1 MAKKRKKGFEER
13 HPFVFLATLPV
24 SLPLAVASDMKK
36 QKKGAA
42 KKKKTATKKSIFGD
56 TKIPKRPARIPKDVK
71 DMNGYE
77 FEEYVARRLTTA
89 GYSNVDVTP
98 KSGDY
103 GADILAKS
111 NGRKVCIQ
119 CKKYSKP
126 VGIEAIQEVLGAK
139 AYYNCDVG
147 VVVSTAGFTD
157 AAVNLASAAGII
169 LMSADRIKKV

>member
-1 MAKKRKKGFEER
+1 MYMAKKRKKGFEEK
-13 HPFVFLATLPV
+13 HPFIFFATLPV
-24 SLPLAVASDMKK
+24 SLPFMAAADIKK
-36 QKKGAA
+36 QKK
-42 KKKKTATKKSIFGD
+42 KATKKRSTFGSS
-56 TKIPKRPARIPKDVK
+56 KIPKRPARIPKAIEN
-71 DMNGYE
+71 MNGYE
-77 FEEYVARRLTTA
+77 FEEYVARRLVA
-89 GYSNVDVTP
+89 VGYSNVDVTP

-103 GADILAKS
+103 GADILARS

-126 VGIEAIQEVLGAK
+126 VGIEAVQEVLGAK
-139 AYYNCDVG
+139 AYYSCDVG

>member
-36 QKKGAA
+36 QKKGAT
-42 KKKKTATKKSIFGD
+42 KKKKATKRKSTFG
-56 TKIPKRPARIPKDVK
+56 TSKSSKRPTRIPKDIK
-71 DMNGYE
+71 NMNGYE
-77 FEEYVARRLTTA
+77 FEEYVACRLTEV

-103 GADILAKS
+103 GADILARS

-126 VGIEAIQEVLGAK
+126 VGIEAVQEVLGAK
-139 AYYNCDVG
+139 AYYKCDIG
-147 VVVSTAGFTD
+147 LVVSTAGFTD
-157 AAVNLASAAGII
+157 VNLASAAGIV
-169 LMSADRIKKV
+169 LMSADRIKKI